1 MLIVVYLKQ
10 KSKWIILKK
19 CKNAPMG
26 RFFVVS
32 VDSSSDTGKIK
43 IPVWGFVFLVACTD
57 CIIPIQNQ
65 TNRKMLLV
73 ILLGPFHFAG
83 ATFRT
88 VGSSSDTGK
97 IKIPV
102 WGFVF
107 LVALVGLE
115 PTLLAELDF
124 ESSASTNSATGPL
137 RQKTN

>member
-43 IPVWGFVFLVACTD
+43 IPVWGFVFLVA
-57 CIIPIQNQ
+57 
-65 TNRKMLLV
+65 
-73 ILLGPFHFAG
+73 
-83 ATFRT
+83 
-88 VGSSSDTGK
+88 
-97 IKIPV
+97 
-102 WGFVF
+102 
-107 LVALVGLE
+107 LVGLE

-124 ESSASTNSATGPL
+124 ESSASTNSATGPWH
-137 RQKTN
+137 QKANYLCSFLCVNFFYQTCTAVCLVNRFFCRCSRFASLFFNGFFNCSHFSC